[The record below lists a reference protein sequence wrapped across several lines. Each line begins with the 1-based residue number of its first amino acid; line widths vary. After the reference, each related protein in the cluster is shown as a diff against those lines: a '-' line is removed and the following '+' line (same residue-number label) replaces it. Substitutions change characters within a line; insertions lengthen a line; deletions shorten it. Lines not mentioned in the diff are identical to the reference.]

1 MKKLVLISLL
11 AIFPILLNAQDFVD
25 NLIQKYQG
33 KEGFTTVLI
42 NKSLFD
48 IAIAIDDDQDLKKMK
63 DMIENIRIIA
73 MEDDSI
79 QNVNF
84 YKEVISQLKVNTYVE
99 LMKIK
104 ESKQDV
110 IFYAKYNNNI
120 IEELLLIAGGNDENA
135 IISIKGKINLKEMA
149 SLSKSVHID
158 GFEYMDKLKEKD

>member
-79 QNVNF
+79 QNINF

>member
-1 MKKLVLISLL
+1 MKKIVLISLL
-11 AIFPILLNAQDFVD
+11 AIFPVLLNAQDFVD
-25 NLIQKYQG
+25 NIIQKYQG

-135 IISIKGKINLKEMA
+135 IISIKGKINLKDLA

-158 GFEYMDKLKEKD
+158 GFEYMDKLNEKD

>member
-1 MKKLVLISLL
+1 MKKLVLIFLL
-11 AIFPILLNAQDFVD
+11 AIFPILLNAQDFID

>member
-48 IAIAIDDDQDLKKMK
+48 IAIAIDDNQDLKKMK

>member
-1 MKKLVLISLL
+1 MKKIVLISLL
-11 AIFPILLNAQDFVD
+11 AIFPVLLNAQDFVD
-25 NLIQKYQG
+25 NIIQKYQG

-135 IISIKGKINLKEMA
+135 IISIKGKINLKDLA